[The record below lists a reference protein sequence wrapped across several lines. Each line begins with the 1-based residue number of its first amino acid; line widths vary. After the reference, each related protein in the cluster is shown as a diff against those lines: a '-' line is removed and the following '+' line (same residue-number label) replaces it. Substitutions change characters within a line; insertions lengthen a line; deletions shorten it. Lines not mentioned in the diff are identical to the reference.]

1 MDEEEGAEEIPQRV
15 YTPEQL
21 AQKQAQ
27 KAKSEVVMA
36 DRIAKSAAKAEAADI
51 AAKTAT
57 IKAALNKAGKAATL
71 KEAELDTLLAAA
83 GFV

>member
-1 MDEEEGAEEIPQRV
+1 
-15 YTPEQL
+15 
-21 AQKQAQ
+21 
-27 KAKSEVVMA
+27 MA

-57 IKAALNKAGKAATL
+57 IKAALTKAGKAATL

>member
-1 MDEEEGAEEIPQRV
+1 MDEEASVEIPQRV

-27 KAKSEVVMA
+27 KAKAEVVMA
-36 DRIAKSAAKAEAADI
+36 ERIAQSAAKAEAADI

-57 IKAALNKAGKAATL
+57 IKAALTKAGKAATL